1 MMCSHTR
8 FGYINWIWYGWGA
21 LMINQYEHSDIQI
34 FNGSDILDYY
44 SLTGNSKWAFLGY
57 EALTFVVCFLVCYAV
72 S

>member
-1 MMCSHTR
+1 MLTYKVRVHQLDMVRLGRLDDQSVR
-8 FGYINWIWYGWGA
+8 A
-21 LMINQYEHSDIQI
+21 SDIQI